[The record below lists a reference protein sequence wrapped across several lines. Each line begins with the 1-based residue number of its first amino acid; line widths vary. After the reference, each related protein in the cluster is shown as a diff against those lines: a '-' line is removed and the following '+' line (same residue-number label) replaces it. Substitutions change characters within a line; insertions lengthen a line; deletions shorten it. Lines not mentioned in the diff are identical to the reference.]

1 MTHFEGSGKYIQFE
15 FYNRSFQFSE
25 EFANAHV
32 AFTYLVI
39 QMKVEFN
46 DANLQETEKY
56 QVKVLFKQ
64 KAQIKIKPLKTKE
77 RGRVTLNAKCYEE
90 SKCFIK

>member
-1 MTHFEGSGKYIQFE
+1 MRGLANISSLSSTIDLSSFL
-15 FYNRSFQFSE
+15 RSLPI
-25 EFANAHV
+25 NAHV

-39 QMKVEFN
+39 QMKVEL

-77 RGRVTLNAKCYEE
+77 RSRVALNAKCYEV
-90 SKCFIK
+90 